1 MRRGES
7 AHSVH
12 GLYTPV
18 RVDRCGRRVGRL
30 ARAVASC
37 SSCSW
42 GPGRNE
48 RQPMGASGSPAG
60 AARRRVAVRPRHTSP
75 QRTVYSDLGCHASRP
90 LATRSES
97 PHRTGTRRT
106 GSRPR
111 VSSVCGVCIAPQN
124 KRTPQ
129 TAATPPG
136 RRRSAPVARG
146 RRRSDSDDDSD
157 AQGITPTATS
167 RVQPQRAARKAQPI
181 VDADPDAEQPPP
193 PTMPCARA
201 VMRGGPLMYVEAAT
215 QIWGPPGT
223 PPPFGCPW
231 TPAPRRRAA
240 TPCRRRSGV
249 G

>member
-1 MRRGES
+1 MTW
-7 AHSVH
+7 AHSTLIAVCRGWHDHLSEDAHKLLEKH
-12 GLYTPV
+12 GFRHPFQEL
-18 RVDRCGRRVGRL
+18 RNARNAELRRVWQDPDAPRRARGR
-30 ARAVASC
+30 
-37 SSCSW
+37 
-42 GPGRNE
+42 
-48 RQPMGASGSPAG
+48 
-60 AARRRVAVRPRHTSP
+60 
-75 QRTVYSDLGCHASRP
+75 QRS
-90 LATRSES
+90 
-97 PHRTGTRRT
+97 TGT
-106 GSRPR
+106 
-111 VSSVCGVCIAPQN
+111 PQH

-129 TAATPPG
+129 AATTPPG

-157 AQGITPTATS
+157 EQGTTPTATP

-240 TPCRRRSGV
+240 TPRRRRSGV